1 MRTRRRL
8 HRQLPVVM
16 AMVTAWPMTWRR
28 IVCGTGCEWART
40 FAVIWVKGDPKSQ
53 LRVIEV
59 TQVNP
64 EAEEFSGW
72 YTIHKYV
79 AKHYDPERPLIEARL
94 TPEYKTNSRSGI
106 VEPRKQ
112 DMHKYQRWID
122 TFQAGD
128 AELVHTGWSLESGGK
143 VPHAVCRKVDAWLRR
158 ASHTEPRAL
167 VALSEPTDAE
177 KRRAEKT

>member
-1 MRTRRRL
+1 MADDVATNRL
-8 HRQLPVVM
+8 WDRLRV
-16 AMVTAWPMTWRR
+16 
-28 IVCGTGCEWART
+28 GT

-72 YTIHKYV
+72 YNIHKYV

-94 TPEYKTNSRSGI
+94 TPEYKTSSRSGI

>member
-1 MRTRRRL
+1 M
-8 HRQLPVVM
+8 
-16 AMVTAWPMTWRR
+16 
-28 IVCGTGCEWART
+28 
-40 FAVIWVKGDPKSQ
+40 
-53 LRVIEV
+53 
-59 TQVNP
+59 
-64 EAEEFSGW
+64 
-72 YTIHKYV
+72 

-94 TPEYKTNSRSGI
+94 TPEYKTSSRSGI